1 MRFLFWFLVIS
12 LVELATFFWVEDRIG
27 LGWALGLALATAVLG
42 SVLVRRAGLSVFG
55 QVRIRL
61 ESGQLPGREIT
72 HGAAILVA
80 GALLIS
86 PGFLTD
92 AIGFV
97 LLVPQV
103 RDGIHALISRR
114 IRGRL
119 KVVDF
124 SDQPEV
130 IDVDPID

>member
-1 MRFLFWFLVIS
+1 MRFLVWFLVIS

-55 QVRIRL
+55 QLRTRL
-61 ESGQLPGREIT
+61 ETGRLPGREIT

-80 GALLIS
+80 GALLIT

-92 AIGFV
+92 AVGFI

-103 RDGIHALISRR
+103 RDGFHAVVSRR
-114 IRGRL
+114 IMGRIG
-119 KVVDF
+119 VVEFGDF
-124 SDQPEV
+124 PEV